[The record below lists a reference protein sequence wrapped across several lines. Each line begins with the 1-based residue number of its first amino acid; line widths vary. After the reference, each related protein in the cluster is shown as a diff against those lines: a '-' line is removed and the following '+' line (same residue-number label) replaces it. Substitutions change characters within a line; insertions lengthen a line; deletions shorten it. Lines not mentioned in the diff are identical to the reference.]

1 MLSLIFFICMFG
13 VFGKLFLWG
22 VKAAWGISKFILTI
36 VFLPLILIAL
46 ALGGLFSAAFALLFV
61 IGIVG
66 LVVSRV

>member
-36 VFLPLILIAL
+36 VFLPVILIAL
-46 ALGGLFSAAFALLFV
+46 VLGGLLSVAFPLLLV

-66 LVVSRV
+66 LVVSRA